1 MAEEKKA
8 EHPDVSKK
16 SSTGMDAK
24 LAVLVSHA
32 GILLYGYG
40 GWLSGLIIYI
50 LEKEN
55 KFVKF
60 QAMQSMIIGF
70 ASVIIRIALL
80 ILGAIVRA
88 IMVRTFFIYGMWGWW
103 NLFSWLAWFVVIAEL
118 IIRVVIILKT
128 QQGEN
133 YSFSFFGKLAK
144 KYTK

>member
-1 MAEEKKA
+1 MVEEKKA
-8 EHPDVSKK
+8 EHPDLSKK
-16 SSTGMDAK
+16 SSTGMDPK

-70 ASVIIRIALL
+70 ASLILRIVLL
-80 ILGAIVRA
+80 ILGSIVRA
-88 IMVRTFFIYGMWGWW
+88 IVVRTMFVYGYWGWW
-103 NLFSWLAWFVVIAEL
+103 SLFGWLAWFVVIGEL
-118 IIRVVIILKT
+118 IIRIAIIMKT

-133 YSFSFFGKLAK
+133 YKFPFFGKLAE

>member
-1 MAEEKKA
+1 M
-8 EHPDVSKK
+8 SKK

-32 GILLYGYG
+32 GILLYGFG

-70 ASVIIRIALL
+70 ASVILRVALL

-103 NLFSWLAWFVVIAEL
+103 SLFSWLAWFVVIAEL